1 MKEIDVN
8 KIYYNITGKYKLKQG
23 GFKCEICGKDCINL
37 RSLEAH
43 LRITH
48 FGHDIQKF
56 EDYYNNYIKLPN
68 EGICIVCGKPT
79 QQHKF
84 KYDKC
89 CSETCSARYAVSCR
103 KDRDETAKKYKKYD
117 IIFGNQIRNGLHI
130 DITEEDIL
138 KEYKYFLSANPSLK
152 TPPNKNKS
160 VLYFQQDNFYR
171 EEKKLF
177 SENSKIRYNLID
189 NRVKYLS
196 KEANNLSDY
205 ELLRGF
211 KISGIYQSYSH
222 FSPLWTKYFAE
233 KYNLKDV
240 ADPFGGWGHHMLGF
254 AAAGS
259 MYRYNDLSPFTV
271 EGVKKLNKF
280 FKFGFD
286 INLGDAASFNISE
299 TCDAVF
305 MCPPYYNAEI
315 YECGKFESMDEY
327 KDLILSVINNWKRSN
342 AKILGVIIRED
353 LEKLSCFNNLNLIS
367 KEPVNYA
374 KSHFNKEG
382 KTGEFLY
389 VYKNS

>member
-1 MKEIDVN
+1 MKEIN
-8 KIYYNITGKYKLKQG
+8 INRNYNITGKYKLKQG
-23 GFKCEICGKDCINL
+23 SFKCEICGKDCINL

-130 DITEEDIL
+130 DISEEEVL

-152 TPPNKNKS
+152 TLPNKNKC
-160 VLYFQQDNFYR
+160 VLYFQQDNFYH

-177 SENSKIRYNLID
+177 SENSKIRYALIE
-189 NRVKYLS
+189 NREKYLS
-196 KEANNLSDY
+196 KPAEKISDY

-211 KISGIYQSYSH
+211 KISGLYQTYSH
-222 FSPLWTKYFAE
+222 FSPMWTKYFAE

-254 AAAGS
+254 AAAGC
-259 MYRYNDLSPFTV
+259 MYYYNDLSKSTV
-271 EGVKKLNKF
+271 EGVRQMNDF
-280 FKFGFD
+280 FDFGFD
-286 INLGDAASFNISE
+286 IHEGDAATFKIPAE
-299 TCDAVF
+299 CDAVF
-305 MCPPYYNAEI
+305 MCPPYYNTEI
-315 YECGKFESMDEY
+315 YECGEFKSFNDYLQTISA
-327 KDLILSVINNWKRSN
+327 VVNNWKISN
-342 AKILGVIIRED
+342 AKILGVIIKE
-353 LEKLSCFNNLNLIS
+353 EPNVLSCFSELNLIS

-374 KSHFNKEG
+374 KSHFNKKG
-382 KTGEFLY
+382 KIGEFLY